1 MSRIGLGRAPLL
13 RFALVVVVGVAASA
27 LVIVASRAATKGES
41 PAPLPSDRPQPLR
54 VTQVSLQPMVR
65 TTTYTGTVRPRYSS
79 AVGFRIDGKVT
90 ERLVEVGQV
99 VRAGEPLAKL
109 DETDIR
115 LAIASLEADLAA
127 AQSNLSRLEAE
138 VSRNQKLF
146 SEGHVA
152 KAALDVVV
160 SERDQARAT
169 ADGTARSLDQ
179 TRNQLA
185 YTTLSADDDG
195 VVTGVLAEAGQ
206 VLEAGTPIV
215 TIARS
220 DALDAVIAL
229 PEQRRFGLEVQT
241 ATATLWDSTHP
252 AYRLTLREVSPDVD
266 PASRTYTARFTIDA
280 PDLALS
286 LGRTLTVH
294 LVPPTSDAV
303 AVIPLA
309 ALLNDGRGSMVWKL
323 SPDGTRVQPNPV
335 EISSLTEETA
345 VIASGLASGDRIVSL
360 GVHKVDPG
368 RPVRVIEQTAPPVAD

>member
-1 MSRIGLGRAPLL
+1 MSS
-13 RFALVVVVGVAASA
+13 FQS
-27 LVIVASRAATKGES
+27 VIR
-41 PAPLPSDRPQPLR
+41 PAP
-54 VTQVSLQPMVR
+54 QPMAR
-65 TTTYTGTVRPRYSS
+65 R
-79 AVGFRIDGKVT
+79 
-90 ERLVEVGQV
+90 
-99 VRAGEPLAKL
+99 
-109 DETDIR
+109 
-115 LAIASLEADLAA
+115 
-127 AQSNLSRLEAE
+127 
-138 VSRNQKLF
+138 
-146 SEGHVA
+146 
-152 KAALDVVV
+152 AALD
-160 SERDQARAT
+160 
-169 ADGTARSLDQ
+169 Q
-179 TRNQLA
+179 TQNQLA

-335 EISSLTEETA
+335 EISS
-345 VIASGLASGDRIVSL
+345 SDRRDRSDRQRPCI
-360 GVHKVDPG
+360 G
-368 RPVRVIEQTAPPVAD
+368 RPDRQPRGAQGRSRPAGARDRGDPLPVAD